1 MQDDESIEN
10 IGRMR
15 VVKKLAPTS
24 RGAIRLAER
33 FGKTL
38 LCVRHRVDAKTKV
51 RFTTVELLVG
61 RAPIKVRSQKYVDVQ
76 IDWNEQS
83 LREVVKAAG
92 ARWDGNAKVWRMP
105 RRLAGILRLTDRI
118 AEP

>member
-1 MQDDESIEN
+1 MPIESVESV
-10 IGRMR
+10 GQMR
-15 VVKKLAPTS
+15 VIKKLAPSS
-24 RGAIRLAER
+24 RGAIKLVEQ

-38 LCVRHRVDAKTKV
+38 VCVRHRVDANAKF

-61 RAPIKVRSQKYVDVQ
+61 RAPIKVKSQKLVDVQ
-76 IDWNEQS
+76 IDWNELS
-83 LREVVKAAG
+83 LRQVVKEAG
-92 ARWDGNAKVWRMP
+92 AKWDATAKVWRMP

>member
-1 MQDDESIEN
+1 MQEESIESV
-10 IGRMR
+10 GQMR
-15 VVKKLAPTS
+15 VVRKLSPTS
-24 RGAIRLAER
+24 RGAIKLAEQ

-38 LCVRHRVDAKTKV
+38 ICVRHRVDAKAKF

-61 RAPIKVRSQKYVDVQ
+61 QAPIKVKSQKCVDVQ
-76 IDWNEQS
+76 IDWNELS
-83 LREVVKAAG
+83 LRKIVKAAG

-118 AEP
+118 EKP